1 MALLGVLGG
10 TYDPPHHGHLAAA
23 EEARYRLGL
32 DRVLWVPV
40 GDPPH
45 KRHRAI
51 TPAAHRIAMVRA
63 AVADNR
69 AFEVSD
75 VELRRAGP
83 SYTVDTLDQLRV
95 ERSLDSLVFLMG
107 SDEFSVLSTW
117 YQAERLPELAHL
129 GVLIRSGARLNVER
143 TERELPGVQGRYT
156 LVPVPSLPISSSSLR
171 ERVREGLPI
180 RYLVPEPVREYIKIH
195 RLYKR

>member
-180 RYLVPEPVREYIKIH
+180 RYLVPEPVREYVEMH
-195 RLYKR
+195 RLYER

>member
-180 RYLVPEPVREYIKIH
+180 RYLVPEPVREYIEMH
-195 RLYKR
+195 RLYER

>member
-51 TPAAHRIAMVRA
+51 TPAAHRIVMVRA

-180 RYLVPEPVREYIKIH
+180 RYLVPEPVREYIEMH
-195 RLYKR
+195 RLYER